1 MTGNTQTIIWD
12 RFIETRNSMTELIIV
27 AAITVIA
34 VIALPLSI
42 YFLGQHL
49 VALSERHASQL
60 ENAYSRS
67 RSEVGEMN
75 DRLMEMVNVHHW
87 TRGSLDEL
95 AEEQAR
101 SFAAPKPPIEMDEVE
116 EDEWASQTWGQA
128 QEQADDVG
136 ADIAEVLGAA
146 GVELEVDGTN

>member
-1 MTGNTQTIIWD
+1 MTG
-12 RFIETRNSMTELIIV
+12 LLIV
-27 AAITVIA
+27 AGIALVAI
-34 VIALPLSI
+34 IALPLSV
-42 YFLGQHL
+42 YFLGRHL
-49 VALSERHASQL
+49 IALTERHAYQL
-60 ENAYSRS
+60 EEAYSRS
-67 RSEVGEMN
+67 RSEVSEMN

-101 SFAAPKPPIEMDEVE
+101 SFAQPKPPIEMDEVE
-116 EDEWASQTWGQA
+116 EDSWAKQTWGQA
-128 QEQADDVG
+128 AEEAADVG